1 MTVVSVVKKLL
12 CDMPIPRMV
21 KVRQRFERPK
31 IEDVASEL
39 VKKLKDKGVFS
50 AIKPGQ
56 SVAIGVGSRGI
67 TNLPLMVKTL
77 IDAIKGAGGEP
88 FIVPAMGSHGGA
100 TAEGQKG
107 VLERLGVT
115 EEYVGV
121 PIRSSMEV
129 VEIGRTSKGLPV
141 RIDKHAL
148 SADHIAIINRIKL
161 HTTFRG
167 KYESGL
173 MKMITIGLGKQA
185 GAEICHELGFEQMA
199 ENVVAIAKVAL
210 QKMNLLFA
218 VGVIEN
224 AYHETAKI
232 AVLEKDEIE
241 KEEPKLLEEAKR
253 LYPKIPFDSLDVL
266 IVDEIGK
273 DISGTG
279 FDTNI
284 VGRYTVP
291 TMTGGP
297 SIKRVVVLDITDKSH
312 GNGNGLGMADF
323 TTVRAFKKF
332 DFEETYPNPLTSTV
346 PLGAKI
352 PMVLESDRLA
362 IQAAVKTSNLL
373 DKAQIKMAR
382 IKNTLL
388 LDEMEI
394 SENLTSQAEA
404 MKPYVEVA
412 SGPYEFPFDDM
423 GNLF

>member
-1 MTVVSVVKKLL
+1 MTVVSAVKKLL

-39 VKKLKDKGVFS
+39 VKKLKDKGVLS

-77 IDAIKGAGGEP
+77 VDAIKGAGGEP

-107 VLERLGVT
+107 VLERLGVA

-224 AYHETAKI
+224 AYHETARI

-241 KEEPKLLEEAKR
+241 EEEPKLLEEAKR

-266 IVDEIGK
+266 IIDEIGK

-312 GNGNGLGMADF
+312 GNGNGLG
-323 TTVRAFKKF
+323 
-332 DFEETYPNPLTSTV
+332 
-346 PLGAKI
+346 
-352 PMVLESDRLA
+352 
-362 IQAAVKTSNLL
+362 
-373 DKAQIKMAR
+373 
-382 IKNTLL
+382 
-388 LDEMEI
+388 
-394 SENLTSQAEA
+394 
-404 MKPYVEVA
+404 
-412 SGPYEFPFDDM
+412 
-423 GNLF
+423 